1 MNRLFSH
8 RVRLVRPLAVGPPQD
23 QVRLVPERLIQVAD
37 AIAIFCGTW
46 TGLQAP
52 SLNVPG
58 FAGEVSISIPTCNAV
73 LTLSRQVCQSV
84 SA

>member
-1 MNRLFSH
+1 MYRLFSH
-8 RVRLVRPLAVGPPQD
+8 RVRLVRRLAVELPQD
-23 QVRLVPERLIQVAD
+23 QVRLVPDRLIQVAD

-58 FAGEVSISIPTCNAV
+58 FAGEVSIYSPICIPV
-73 LTLSRQVCQSV
+73 LILSRRACQSV
-84 SA
+84 SV